1 MYALAVSVSLFS
13 INVCSTKSW
22 TSSTVG
28 IILFEKWVSISLMIF
43 GVIFAAIFGSFFVA
57 MSAFEIAFCIFSAE
71 NGSILPS
78 RFFMRVIFA
87 IFFTVFSS

>member
-1 MYALAVSVSLFS
+1 MYALAVSISLLS
-13 INVCSTKSW
+13 ISACSTKSW

-28 IILFEKWVSISLMIF
+28 IILFEKCDSISFTTF

-57 MSAFEIAFCIFSAE
+57 MSAFEIAVWIFSAE
-71 NGSILPS
+71 NGSMVPS

-87 IFFTVFSS
+87 IFFTGFSS